1 MYIRKNKNSVHE
13 KNVSFNQVGVIFD
26 PLPHYFSSHLKKND
40 LIDLKFYSKIL
51 FINCGQFRIVDAV
64 LNELLG
70 VQAASLRSRVVEAE
84 SCYFG

>member
-64 LNELLG
+64 INELLG
-70 VQAASLRSRVVEAE
+70 VQAASTRSRVVEAE
-84 SCYFG
+84 S

>member
-26 PLPHYFSSHLKKND
+26 PLPHYFSSHFKKND

-51 FINCGQFRIVDAV
+51 FINCGQFRVVDAV
-64 LNELLG
+64 INELLG
-70 VQAASLRSRVVEAE
+70 VQAVTNH
-84 SCYFG
+84 